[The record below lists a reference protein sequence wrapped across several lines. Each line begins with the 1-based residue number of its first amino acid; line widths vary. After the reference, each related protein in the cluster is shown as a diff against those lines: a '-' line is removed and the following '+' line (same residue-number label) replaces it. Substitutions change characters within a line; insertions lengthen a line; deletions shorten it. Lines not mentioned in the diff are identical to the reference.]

1 MRSRGRRRKAAR
13 RRANCRTVGS
23 VITRLTISNNHTHT
37 PFLCAARWRRGLA
50 FFLPTPNR
58 GAGGA
63 PIRRINDRAC
73 EARLTT
79 LTRRGSHR
87 ITWIAVRSPL
97 GAPPGGFGCGCRTSV
112 VPRYCYG
119 TVLCPPLLLRD
130 KTLAVVP
137 RPVVTSGGR
146 TPEPPR
152 ATAFH
157 RAVRG
162 RQPRSAF
169 GIASRRRPSMSED
182 AIH

>member
-1 MRSRGRRRKAAR
+1 MR
-13 RRANCRTVGS
+13 T
-23 VITRLTISNNHTHT
+23 T
-37 PFLCAARWRRGLA
+37 PFLCAARLRRAVLLSFCPPRTEGRAERREGA
-50 FFLPTPNR
+50 F
-58 GAGGA
+58 
-63 PIRRINDRAC
+63 NDRAC

-119 TVLCPPLLLRD
+119 TAFCPPLLLRD

-146 TPEPPR
+146 APR
-152 ATAFH
+152 ASSCHDFSPWLRRT
-157 RAVRG
+157 
-162 RQPRSAF
+162 P
-169 GIASRRRPSMSED
+169 ASLRL
-182 AIH
+182 